1 MPRKMAR
8 APGATA
14 TAISTEA
21 VTPAP
26 ELTTSAAPARE
37 KKIDKVIAL
46 LRREDGATLAEMIEA
61 TGWLAHTTRAAL
73 TGLRKKGHVLEKS
86 KRDDATC
93 YRIVE
98 AG

>member
-21 VTPAP
+21 VTPAS
-26 ELTTSAAPARE
+26 ELTTSPAPVRE

-46 LRREDGATLAEMIEA
+46 LRGDRGATLAEMVEA
-61 TGWLAHTTRAAL
+61 TGWLPHTTRAAL

>member
-14 TAISTEA
+14 AAINPDT

-26 ELTTSAAPARE
+26 ELAPSPAPARE

-61 TGWLAHTTRAAL
+61 TGWLPHTTRAAL

>member
-14 TAISTEA
+14 AAINTDA

-26 ELTTSAAPARE
+26 EQTPSPAPARE

>member
-8 APGATA
+8 GPRATA
-14 TAISTEA
+14 AAINTDA

-26 ELTTSAAPARE
+26 EQTPCPAPARE
-37 KKIDKVIAL
+37 KKIDKVIAF
-46 LRREDGATLAEMIEA
+46 LRREDGATLAEMVEI
-61 TGWLAHTTRAAL
+61 TGWLPHTTRAAL